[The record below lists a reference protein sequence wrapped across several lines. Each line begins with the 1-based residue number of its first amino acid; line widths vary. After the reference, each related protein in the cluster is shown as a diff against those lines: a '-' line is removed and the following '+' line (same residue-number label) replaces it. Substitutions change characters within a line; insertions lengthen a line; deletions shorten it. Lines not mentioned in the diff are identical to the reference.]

1 MSLKFSPNLLNVT
14 KWHWKDFFWVWHVE
28 SIAIKK
34 LAKILM
40 VLREL
45 PPQTTEMAERGVNY
59 VESPLHLV
67 LSGEPHWLPYLA
79 TMHAPKMEKQL
90 FLPGKENNPPCTRTW
105 HGSSAASF
113 AQAARAEHL
122 SSMTKKQFGAKNDRS
137 NVQKSNWAMEVTTDP
152 DNDLH
157 QTTS

>member
-1 MSLKFSPNLLNVT
+1 
-14 KWHWKDFFWVWHVE
+14 VE

-90 FLPGKENNPPCTRTW
+90 FLPGKENNPPCTRT
-105 HGSSAASF
+105 
-113 AQAARAEHL
+113 
-122 SSMTKKQFGAKNDRS
+122 
-137 NVQKSNWAMEVTTDP
+137 
-152 DNDLH
+152 
-157 QTTS
+157 